1 MANFEPFR
9 CQFRGHVCQNT
20 VCTFLPI
27 KPVNF
32 VRLYCKLTIRIRPVD
47 FCFHQKYYLSFKFV
61 YDHNNLLYLILQ
73 TIDVQMKDEYIS
85 CIFSSLLFDPRHRFV
100 HKIIFI
106 FLQVVLFIFS
116 DV

>member
-1 MANFEPFR
+1 MPKHRLHFSSYQTCKF
-9 CQFRGHVCQNT
+9 
-20 VCTFLPI
+20 CTSL
-27 KPVNF
+27 
-32 VRLYCKLTIRIRPVD
+32 LQLKLTIKIRPVD

-61 YDHNNLLYLILQ
+61 YEHNNLLYLILQ

-85 CIFSSLLFDPRHRFV
+85 CSFSSLLFDPRHRFV

-106 FLQVVLFIFS
+106 FLQVVLFILS